1 MSSASSS
8 PGRTSRFPKRQT
20 FRNDIPI
27 RYFGYE
33 RCIHNVFL
41 GYQKLYKNTFS
52 CYNSYMKFEVSHQDR
67 SVIIALGSKLKNKQD
82 TGLAN
87 TPMPLP
93 DGNFLATASREELVT
108 LLKMSSMR
116 AHEVIKTNEML
127 QTKLGL
133 IISLLDG
140 SADVR
145 CAQSPIG
152 DLDLFADDLQI
163 AGQDGDRLLPAS
175 DGKEAKAKTP
185 TPFPK
190 KGLAGCT
197 HVVEKVHALSEEQIR
212 TIEDS
217 GFLVRI
223 LGEEVSEYYQVLNSV
238 IRFRVI
244 RMKYSVRDKATGED
258 RVVTANA
265 PARFL
270 PKTKVGDLFL
280 GDFFHKKYA
289 MHVPFN
295 RYSQALR
302 LDGCNLSRQDL
313 DRYHMQ
319 VYERIWKMEELLE
332 EKARAAEVLY
342 IDEVPTATQK
352 SSKKKNYIW
361 VFNSDGFAW
370 YRYFEGRAG
379 ADPLA
384 SFKDYTGFCMTDA
397 YAAYPAYLH
406 AATLCV
412 CLAHCRR
419 RYVDYR
425 KITGSEAA
433 VKFPLDRFGRI
444 YHEDGILRDRLKSGE
459 ITEEQFL
466 EARNAVCLPVLAELR
481 QWCDNCAATGYGR
494 NIPLERAVRYTLNNW
509 QRIENIFLSAKTDL
523 DNNRSERLVKIVKL
537 GSKNWIAHG
546 SENGAKATSLMY
558 SLMETA
564 KMYGLNP
571 RDYLSYVF
579 MKGAVSVSWEIGRDI
594 LEPLMPWNVTQ
605 DDLSLVTEEYRF
617 IANNMIPLE
626 EYEAGLA
633 GMQSI

>member
-1 MSSASSS
+1 
-8 PGRTSRFPKRQT
+8 
-20 FRNDIPI
+20 
-27 RYFGYE
+27 
-33 RCIHNVFL
+33 
-41 GYQKLYKNTFS
+41 
-52 CYNSYMKFEVSHQDR
+52 MKFEVSHQDR
-67 SVIIALGSKLKNKQD
+67 SVIIALGSKLKDKQGN
-82 TGLAN
+82 GLAN
-87 TPMPLP
+87 PPMALP
-93 DGNFLATASREELVT
+93 DDKFLANASREELIELARMAT
-108 LLKMSSMR
+108 MQ
-116 AHEVIKTNEML
+116 AIETNKTNEML

-145 CAQSPIG
+145 CAQSPIS
-152 DLDLFADDLQI
+152 DLDLFAEGLEVGVD
-163 AGQDGDRLLPAS
+163 GQRLLPGS
-175 DGKEAKAKTP
+175 DVNEGNGKQP
-185 TPFPK
+185 IRNSK
-190 KGLAGCT
+190 KGLTGCT
-197 HVVEKVHALSEEQIR
+197 HVVEKVFALAEEQIR
-212 TIEDS
+212 TLEDS

-223 LGEEVSEYYQVLNSV
+223 LGEDVSEYYQVLNSM
-238 IRFRVI
+238 IRIRVKRI
-244 RMKYSVRDKATGED
+244 KYSVRNKATGED
-258 RVVTANA
+258 SVVTANA

-302 LDGCNLSRQDL
+302 LDGYNMSRQDL

-319 VYERIWKMEELLE
+319 VYERIWKMEDLLE
-332 EKARAAEVLY
+332 EKAKASEVLY
-342 IDEVPTATQK
+342 IDEVPTVTQN

-361 VFNSDGFAW
+361 VFNSDAFAW

-379 ADPLA
+379 ADPLNN
-384 SFKDYTGFCMTDA
+384 FKDYTGFCMTDA

-406 AATLCV
+406 VATLCV

-433 VKFPLDRFGRI
+433 VKFPLDCFGSI
-444 YHEDGILRDRLKSGE
+444 YHEDGILRDRLKAGE

-466 EARNAVCLPVLAELR
+466 EARNAVCLPLLAELK

-494 NIPLERAVRYTLNNW
+494 NLPLERAVRYTLNNW
-509 QRIENIFLSAKTDL
+509 QRIENTFLSAKTDL
-523 DNNRSERLVKIVKL
+523 DNNRSERLVKVVKL
-537 GSKNWIAHG
+537 GSKNWITHG
-546 SENGAKATSLMY
+546 SEDGAKATSLMY
-558 SLMETA
+558 SLIETA

-579 MKGAVSVSWEIGRDI
+579 MKGAVSASWEIGRDI

-617 IANNMIPLE
+617 IANNMIPVE